1 MRRRDFLHRSSHAL
15 ASTFLFNGLP
25 LGASTPMNPLLNINP
40 ENNHVLVMIFL
51 NGGNDGLNTIIPIHQ
66 YGVLSQ
72 LRPQVL
78 IPEQKVIRLQ
88 RTNGLG
94 LHPSLTNLNELY
106 NEGRL
111 KVVRG
116 VGYPEQNFSHFRSA
130 DIWMSGADANELIPS
145 GVMGR
150 YLDSQFQGYPDAYP
164 SEVEPDPLAVELG
177 ASNSLLFQGPL
188 TSMSLAMYD
197 PSDFYELLEDRVS
210 EVNPSVFADKLQHV
224 KLIRA
229 QSQSYGRVV
238 KNAADQANN
247 KVAYPNTELANQ
259 LKIVARLIAGGLR
272 TPIYKVEID
281 GFDTHANQVDHSDT
295 TTGMHANLLRTLDE
309 AIMAFMKDLEA
320 LNIADRVL
328 GMTFSE
334 FGRRITSNA
343 STGTDH
349 GAAGPMIFF
358 GNAVQGGILGNDY
371 ELHAGMTEADNLPYQ
386 HDFRQVYG
394 TVLQD
399 WLCVNANHLNT
410 ALLKPFDPL
419 SIVRAN
425 ACSNVTTTNEV
436 GAGKSYIDA
445 YPNPMLGMVQIDF
458 YSTGENMEIS
468 LKAINGTHLKT
479 IAAGNYQEGIHQLQF
494 NTSDL
499 PPGHYFLQIVG
510 KGFRQAKLL
519 QKV

>member
-25 LGASTPMNPLLNINP
+25 KGASTTLHPLLNINP

-66 YGVLSQ
+66 YDVLSK

-94 LHPSLTNLNELY
+94 LHPSLTNLNALY

-116 VGYPEQNFSHFRSA
+116 VGYPDQNFSHFRSA
-130 DIWMSGADANELIPS
+130 DIWMSGADADELIPS

-164 SEVEPDPLAVELG
+164 NEVEPDPLAVELG

-210 EVNPSVFADKLQHV
+210 EVAPSVFADKLQHV

-229 QSQSYGRVV
+229 QSQSYGKVV
-238 KNAADQANN
+238 KDAADRANN

-272 TPIYKVEID
+272 DP
-281 GFDTHANQVDHSDT
+281 
-295 TTGMHANLLRTLDE
+295 
-309 AIMAFMKDLEA
+309 
-320 LNIADRVL
+320 
-328 GMTFSE
+328 
-334 FGRRITSNA
+334 
-343 STGTDH
+343 
-349 GAAGPMIFF
+349 
-358 GNAVQGGILGNDY
+358 
-371 ELHAGMTEADNLPYQ
+371 
-386 HDFRQVYG
+386 
-394 TVLQD
+394 
-399 WLCVNANHLNT
+399 HL
-410 ALLKPFDPL
+410 
-419 SIVRAN
+419 
-425 ACSNVTTTNEV
+425 
-436 GAGKSYIDA
+436 
-445 YPNPMLGMVQIDF
+445 
-458 YSTGENMEIS
+458 
-468 LKAINGTHLKT
+468 
-479 IAAGNYQEGIHQLQF
+479 
-494 NTSDL
+494 
-499 PPGHYFLQIVG
+499 
-510 KGFRQAKLL
+510 
-519 QKV
+519 